1 MQTGSRP
8 LGVKHLYTIEDDRFN
23 TAANRSRPGCP
34 HGSGDLPAS
43 SSPKRTASAPVAN
56 QNWLS
61 YGHDA
66 QLTNYVKP
74 GLTAATARRL
84 GPVWTKKLDGGIV
97 ASPLY
102 VSGSRSPS
110 SRKADT
116 LIVATES
123 GSVYALRP
131 GSGSVLWTRTFG
143 VVDSEASCGPW
154 GISSTA
160 AVDLKRGVVYVISA
174 DGWLHALEL
183 RTGAEKRG
191 WPISITAEDEDEQ
204 REYVW
209 GGLRLLRN
217 MLYVPVASYCDVGDD
232 ENEHANGRLVAVDV
246 DRATQAA
253 VFDPVPGE
261 DNLGGIWG
269 WGGASVDPAGK
280 LLFTGIGNS
289 YEYDD
294 DCGCIV
300 DDAGYG
306 DSVVKLTPDLRV
318 AGAGR
323 PAGYPNTGDLDFGSA
338 PLLFRP
344 AGCPPLAAANS
355 KLGVV
360 FMWNRNSM
368 RAGPVANIL
377 IGGGYAFV
385 GQPSYSPALRMIYVA
400 GENLPWILPAVGD
413 GVAAFSID
421 SHCRKFRLRW
431 RTKVGSG
438 PAPPPV
444 VLGDVVIA
452 AGGFGGGYAAIAAR
466 TGKALWRFPTS
477 VPALAPVIAAKG
489 RIYAGDF
496 GGNLR
501 VFAPKPAG

>member
-1 MQTGSRP
+1 MIGSILRLTV
-8 LGVKHLYTIEDDRFN
+8 LGLVVL
-23 TAANRSRPGCP
+23 TAVATF
-34 HGSGDLPAS
+34 PAS
-43 SSPKRTASAPVAN
+43 SSPKRAASAPVAN

-74 GLTAATARRL
+74 GLTAAAARRL
-84 GPVWTKKLDGGIV
+84 RPVWTKMLDGGIV

-102 VSGSRSPS
+102 VSGSSSPS

-116 LIVATES
+116 LIVATEG

-131 GSGSVLWTRTFG
+131 GSGRLLWTRTFG

-154 GISSTA
+154 GISSTG

-174 DGWLHALEL
+174 DGWLHALDL

-191 WPISITAEDEDEQ
+191 WPIAITADRSDA
-204 REYVW
+204 EYVW
-209 GGLRLLRN
+209 GGLRLLRKT
-217 MLYVPVASYCDVGDD
+217 LYVAVASYCDMED
-232 ENEHANGRLVAVDV
+232 EQGEDADGRLVGIDV
-246 DRATQAA
+246 DTARQVA
-253 VFDPVPGE
+253 VFDPVPG
-261 DNLGGIWG
+261 DDTLGGIWG
-269 WGGASVDPAGK
+269 WGGASVDPGGQ
-280 LLFTGIGNS
+280 LLYTGIGNS
-289 YEYDD
+289 HVYDEE
-294 DCGCIV
+294 CTCYV

-306 DSVVKLTPDLRV
+306 DSVVKLTPSLRV
-318 AGAGR
+318 VSSSR
-323 PAGYPNTGDLDFGSA
+323 PEGYPDTGDLDFGSA

-344 AGCPPLAAANS
+344 TGCPPLAAANS
-355 KLGVV
+355 KLGVTFV
-360 FMWNRNSM
+360 WNRN
-368 RAGPVANIL
+368 ALKNGPTSHIL
-377 IGGGYAFV
+377 IGGGFSFV

-400 GENLPWILPAVGD
+400 GENLPWYAPPVGD

-421 SHCRKFRLRW
+421 SRCRNFRLRW

-438 PAPPPV
+438 PAPPPI

-477 VPALAPVIAAKG
+477 APALAPVIAAKG